1 MTKRIDLSRRAFLEG
16 FAGLAGIAATSRLAL
31 AATADADA
39 PSISRNVE
47 KLFKVSG
54 STQPNDLQFVNEG
67 LWVLDQKDPN
77 KAFLVKPEDGTILRT
92 LQTESIHGSGIT
104 YGNGALWIT
113 STKMV
118 DPKIPPAT
126 LKVNPLTGKTLK
138 SFVTPGSG
146 YYGAVTVER
155 GSPSG
160 GHGIKWA
167 DGKYWMAVPA
177 ASKLFLMEPE
187 TGAIIR
193 SIPAPG
199 TTQRT
204 HGIAIDKGMLWCINS
219 DDYAIYKLDPKD
231 GKVTAKIQLSKT
243 DPAPHGLDIDA
254 KGNLWYCDAGTQWIC
269 RLT

>member
-1 MTKRIDLSRRAFLEG
+1 MARATHVSRRSF
-16 FAGLAGIAATSRLAL
+16 LAGAAGVVAASRLTW
-31 AATADADA
+31 AAASDADA
-39 PSISRNVE
+39 PSIVKNVE
-47 KLFKVSG
+47 QRFKISG
-54 STQPNDLQFVNEG
+54 STQPNDMQFVREG

-92 LQTESIHGSGIT
+92 LQTDAIHGSGIT
-104 YGNGALWIT
+104 FGNGALWIT

-126 LKVNPLTGKTLK
+126 LKVDPLTGKTLK

-146 YYGAVTVER
+146 YYGAVTAEK

-160 GHGIKWA
+160 GHGIKWV

-193 SIPAPG
+193 SIPGPG

-204 HGIAIDKGMLWCINS
+204 HGIAFDHGSLWCINS
-219 DDYAIYKLDPKD
+219 DDYAIYKMDPKD
-231 GKVTAKIQLSKT
+231 GKVLGKIQLSKT

-254 KGNLWYCDAGTQWIC
+254 TGNLWYCDAASQWIC
-269 RLT
+269 RLV

>member
-1 MTKRIDLSRRAFLEG
+1 MSQAFDVSRRAFLAGVAGAVAVPGWLRAAASEG
-16 FAGLAGIAATSRLAL
+16 DVPVMTKK
-31 AATADADA
+31 
-39 PSISRNVE
+39 VE
-47 KLFKVSG
+47 KLYKVAG
-54 STQPNDLQFVNEG
+54 STQPNDMQFVPQG
-67 LWVLDQKDPN
+67 LWILDQKDPN
-77 KAFLVKPEDGTILRT
+77 KVFLVKPEDGTIIKQ

-104 YGNGALWIT
+104 FGNGALWIT
-113 STKMV
+113 STKMT

-126 LKVNPLTGKTLK
+126 LKVDPETGKTLK

-146 YYGAVTVER
+146 YYGAVTAER

-160 GHGIKWA
+160 GHGIKWV

-187 TGAIIR
+187 TGQIVR
-193 SIPAPG
+193 SIPGPG

-204 HGIAIDKGMLWCINS
+204 HGLAWDKGMLWCINS

-231 GKVTAKIQLSKT
+231 GKVAAKIQLSKS
-243 DPAPHGLDIDA
+243 DPAPHGLDMDS
-254 KGNLWYCDAGTQWIC
+254 KGTLWYCDAGSGWIC

>member
-1 MTKRIDLSRRAFLEG
+1 MARDLGVSRRGFLSGVAGAFV
-16 FAGLAGIAATSRLAL
+16 ASRHVWA
-31 AATADADA
+31 A
-39 PSISRNVE
+39 PSDANAASITKKVE
-47 KLFKVSG
+47 KLFKVAG
-54 STQPNDLQFVNEG
+54 STQPNDLQFVREG
-67 LWVLDQKDPN
+67 LWILDQKDPN

-104 YGNGALWIT
+104 CGNGALWIT

-118 DPKIPPAT
+118 DPKDPPRT
-126 LKVNPLTGKTLK
+126 LKVDPMTGKTLK
-138 SFVTPGSG
+138 SWVTPGSG
-146 YYGAVTVER
+146 YYGAVTAEK

-167 DGKYWMAVPA
+167 DARYWMAVPA

-187 TGAIIR
+187 TGEIIR
-193 SIPAPG
+193 SIPGPG

-204 HGIAIDKGMLWCINS
+204 HGIAIDNGMLWCINS
-219 DDYAIYKLDPKD
+219 DDYAIYKMDPKD
-231 GKVTAKIQLSKT
+231 GKVLAKIQLSKT

-254 KGNLWYCDAGTQWIC
+254 KGTLWYCDAGTQWIC

>member
-1 MTKRIDLSRRAFLEG
+1 MMKATDVSRRAFL
-16 FAGLAGIAATSRLAL
+16 AGLAGAAATSRLAL
-31 AATADADA
+31 AAASDADA
-39 PSISRNVE
+39 PPIPKNVE
-47 KLFKVSG
+47 KLFKITG
-54 STQPNDLQFVNEG
+54 STQPNDMQFTREG

-77 KAFLVKPEDGTILRT
+77 KAFLVKPEDGTIIKQ

-104 YGNGALWIT
+104 FGNGALWIT

-126 LKVNPLTGKTLK
+126 LKVDPMTGKTLK

-160 GHGIKWA
+160 GHGIKWS

-177 ASKLFLMEPE
+177 ASKIFLMEPE

-193 SIPAPG
+193 SIPGPG

-204 HGIAIDKGMLWCINS
+204 HGIAIDNGMLWCINS
-219 DDYAIYKLDPKD
+219 DDRAIYKLDPKD
-231 GKVTAKIQLSKT
+231 GAVVSKIQLAKE
-243 DPAPHGLDIDA
+243 DPAPHGLDIDS
-254 KGNLWYCDAGTQWIC
+254 KGVLWYCDAESRWIC
-269 RLT
+269 KLA

>member
-1 MTKRIDLSRRAFLEG
+1 MARAIDVSRRGFL
-16 FAGLAGIAATSRLAL
+16 AGLAGAAVTSRLVR
-31 AATADADA
+31 AAASDADV
-39 PSISRNVE
+39 PSVSRKVE
-47 KLFKVSG
+47 KVFKITG
-54 STQPNDLQFVNEG
+54 STQPNDMQFVREG

-92 LQTESIHGSGIT
+92 LQTASIHGSGIT
-104 YGNGALWIT
+104 FGNGALWIT

-118 DPKIPPAT
+118 DPKDPPRT
-126 LKVNPLTGKTLK
+126 LKVDPMTGKTLK
-138 SFVTPGSG
+138 SWVTPGSG
-146 YYGAVTVER
+146 YYGAVTAEK

-160 GHGIKWA
+160 GHGIKWM

-187 TGAIIR
+187 SGAIIR
-193 SIPAPG
+193 SIPGPG

-204 HGIAIDKGMLWCINS
+204 HGIAIDNGLLWCINS

-231 GKVTAKIQLSKT
+231 GKVLAKIQISKT
-243 DPAPHGLDIDA
+243 DPAPHGLDIDS
-254 KGNLWYCDAGTQWIC
+254 KGNLWYCDAGSQWIC